1 MNCFLCTKLKVADQ
15 RNRFTPS
22 GNKDSAFYVN
32 SNCAE
37 SATKPDTHF
46 DPRNKLQLVFAQ

>member
-15 RNRFTPS
+15 RIRFTPS

-46 DPRNKLQLVFAQ
+46 NARHKMRFVFVQ